1 MKITFLGTGS
11 SLGTPITGCTCDV
24 CRSTDIRDKRLR
36 ASIMIDIDNK
46 TFIIDAGPD
55 FRQQMLLY
63 NQKFSLDAILITHDH
78 RDHIAG
84 LDDVRPF
91 NFLQKRSTPIYAEK
105 NVIETIKSI
114 LFYSFE
120 QTENENVPKFILN
133 EISTEPF
140 EIQGVKVI
148 TIRVFHS
155 MQMLGFRIGDFTY
168 ITDAK
173 IISDTEIEKIKGT
186 KILVV
191 NALRQKEHY
200 SHFTLDEAINF
211 IKKVNPQQAYLT
223 HMSHRIGFHKDLC
236 DTLPSNI
243 FPAFDGQE
251 IIL

>member
-24 CRSTDIRDKRLR
+24 CKSTDTRDIRLR
-36 ASIMIDIDNK
+36 GSVMIDIDGK

-63 NQKFSLDAILITHDH
+63 NQKFTLDAILITHDH

-105 NVIETIKSI
+105 NVIQTIKNI

-120 QTENENVPKFILN
+120 ETENDNVPKFLLN

-140 EIQGVKVI
+140 EIQGVKI
-148 TIRVFHS
+148 IPIRVFHS
-155 MQMLGFRIGDFTY
+155 MEMLGFRIGDFTY

-173 IISDTEIEKIKGT
+173 KIEDSEINKIIGT

-200 SHFTLDEAINF
+200 SHFTIEEAIEF
-211 IKKVNPQQAYLT
+211 TKKVKPNQTFLT
-223 HMSHRIGFHKDLC
+223 HMSHRIGFHSDLC
-236 DTLPSNI
+236 NTLPKNI
-243 FPAFDGQE
+243 LPAFDGQE